1 MHDDIRS
8 KLSLNRTLIL
18 VFISFS
24 LSAQSK
30 QSARF
35 GLKDSVI
42 EPQRVRNKSADESVW
57 ICANGGHSSRPT
69 NDGETSSNR
78 STAIT
83 PQGQTYEHM
92 RHNKTQTARNK
103 TSHKPQKQH
112 YCYGHRRA
120 AAKTGNFP
128 DATSQRRYFCISEKL
143 L

>member
-1 MHDDIRS
+1 MISRS

-42 EPQRVRNKSADESVW
+42 EPQRVRDKSADESVW

-69 NDGETSSNR
+69 NDEKPAQTSPRPSRHRDKLMSLWDIIKHRPLGTKQVINR
-78 STAIT
+78 KSSISVTAT
-83 PQGQTYEHM
+83 G
-92 RHNKTQTARNK
+92 
-103 TSHKPQKQH
+103 
-112 YCYGHRRA
+112 A
-120 AAKTGNFP
+120 AVKTGNFP
-128 DATSQRRYFCISEKL
+128 DATSQRCYFCISEKL